1 MVIQSDAAEHRE
13 GHSCALFMKKTLVTL
28 PPAAPLHLKV
38 TFVCRIDKSFFF
50 LNDASAKLVGIT
62 SP

>member
-1 MVIQSDAAEHRE
+1 M
-13 GHSCALFMKKTLVTL
+13 CLVYEKDTRHP